1 MIRWSLPLCLL
12 LLHTY
17 PSFYSLPQLQWV
29 TLVLAQPLRMCFKYI
44 SELPFYPHL
53 LPSFNVPSL
62 SDPPPQTKLSPGMSC
77 TSLIQFSPL
86 FLTCS
91 WKTCSKAPFFMRT
104 TLQHCLNPTP
114 PHFGMSCFFSHVLRA

>member
-1 MIRWSLPLCLL
+1 MVSASLSATPSHIPFIPL
-12 LLHTY
+12 
-17 PSFYSLPQLQWV
+17 PSTTAVGHPCSSSAP
-29 TLVLAQPLRMCFKYI
+29 RMCFKYI

-62 SDPPPQTKLSPGMSC
+62 SDRPPQTKLSPGMSC